1 MTNKNYLYEETHTV
15 QEKEITTFRIP
26 NDVNGNP
33 RYVVHF
39 MDLDIK
45 LADYDK
51 INKLYDFNKYR
62 AKWFGGG
69 VVFQSYNIEDTL
81 NFALNYDVT
90 LDELKEL
97 NNYFKIQDSIALNN
111 AIMLD
116 EEKLYKNSDVSTI
129 LFNNYII
136 EVLEDLNNMLS
147 DVK

>member
-45 LADYDK
+45 LSDYDN
-51 INKLYDFNKYR
+51 INKLYGFNKYR

-81 NFALNYDVT
+81 HYALNKV
-90 LDELKEL
+90 KEV
-97 NNYFKIQDSIALNN
+97 KI
-111 AIMLD
+111 
-116 EEKLYKNSDVSTI
+116 
-129 LFNNYII
+129 
-136 EVLEDLNNMLS
+136 
-147 DVK
+147 